1 MADNVSYTPGSGVN
15 IAADDV
21 GGVLFQRV
29 KIATGADGTA
39 VDATASNPIPV
50 AAYGEL
56 METLQAMRIALEL
69 LAKNLSW
76 VSFDAGSRAR
86 IVSDNSS
93 NLGTV
98 SSVDRLNRAG
108 SALSLDLGMT
118 FKDFSTLTADN
129 LRRNI
134 TVT

>member
-39 VDATASNPIPV
+39 VDATESNPIPV

-56 METLQAMRIALEL
+56 METLQAMRLALEL
-69 LAKNLSW
+69 VAKNLSW
-76 VSFDAGSRAR
+76 LGFNTAMQARVVFDT
-86 IVSDNSS
+86 NSS
-93 NLGTV
+93 MNSL
-98 SSVDRLNRAG
+98 SSCSQLLRAG
-108 SALSLDLGMT
+108 GLNFDLGQA
-118 FKDFSTLTADN
+118 FKDFSVLTADN

>member
-39 VDATASNPIPV
+39 VDATESNPIPV

-69 LAKNLSW
+69 LTKNLSW
-76 VSFDAGSRAR
+76 VSFDTQMRLR
-86 IVSDNSS
+86 ILFDTNSS
-93 NLGTV
+93 MNQLSQLVRVGGMNLDIGQ
-98 SSVDRLNRAG
+98 
-108 SALSLDLGMT
+108 T
-118 FKDFSTLTADN
+118 FKDFSILTADN

>member
-39 VDATASNPIPV
+39 IDATESNPIPV

-69 LAKNLSW
+69 LTKNLNW
-76 VSFDAGSRAR
+76 VSYDTAMRLRIIFDT
-86 IVSDNSS
+86 SS
-93 NLGTV
+93 SMNQLSQLLRVGA
-98 SSVDRLNRAG
+98 LNFDVG
-108 SALSLDLGMT
+108 QT
-118 FKDFSTLTADN
+118 FKDFSVLTADN

>member
-39 VDATASNPIPV
+39 VDATESNPIPV

-56 METLQAMRIALEL
+56 IEAVQATRMAVEMIA
-69 LAKNLSW
+69 KTLSW
-76 VSFDAGSRAR
+76 LGFNTAMQARVIFDG
-86 IVSDNSS
+86 NSS
-93 NLGTV
+93 MSTV
-98 SSVDRLNRAG
+98 STLNAFLRAG
-108 SALSLDLGMT
+108 AVGFDVGQSYKDLSV
-118 FKDFSTLTADN
+118 LTADN

>member
-39 VDATASNPIPV
+39 VDATESNPIPV

-56 METLQAMRIALEL
+56 METLQAMRLALEL
-69 LAKNLSW
+69 LTKNLSW
-76 VSFDAGSRAR
+76 ISFDGQMRLRAL
-86 IVSDNSS
+86 IDTQSS
-93 NLGTV
+93 MGTV
-98 SSVDRLNRAG
+98 STVNQSLRAG
-108 SALSLDLGMT
+108 AVNFDIGQA
-118 FKDFSTLTADN
+118 FKDFSVLTADN

>member
-39 VDATASNPIPV
+39 VDATESNPIPV

-69 LAKNLSW
+69 LTKNLSW
-76 VSFDAGSRAR
+76 ISFDGQMRLRAL
-86 IVSDNSS
+86 IDTQSS
-93 NLGTV
+93 MGTV
-98 SSVDRLNRAG
+98 VAVNQFLRAG
-108 SALSLDLGMT
+108 AMNLDIGQT
-118 FKDFSTLTADN
+118 FKDFSVLTADN

>member
-39 VDATASNPIPV
+39 VDATESNPIPV

-69 LAKNLSW
+69 LTKNLSW
-76 VSFDAGSRAR
+76 VSYDTQMRLRIIFDT
-86 IVSDNSS
+86 SS
-93 NLGTV
+93 SINQLSQLLRVGA
-98 SSVDRLNRAG
+98 LNFDIG
-108 SALSLDLGMT
+108 QT
-118 FKDFSTLTADN
+118 FKDFSVLTADN

>member
-76 VSFDAGSRAR
+76 VSYDTQSRLRAL
-86 IVSDNSS
+86 IDTQSS
-93 NLGTV
+93 MGNV
-98 SSVDRLNRAG
+98 SSVSQLVRAG
-108 SALSLDLGMT
+108 GLNFDIGQAY
-118 FKDFSTLTADN
+118 KDFSVLTADN